1 MAKSE
6 KTQDDTDK
14 KRSRMVGLNR
24 AEEGRHRS
32 WNEIG
37 AVAILSVMILAV
49 HFLSQ
54 QWVVRDWWKGLWF
67 QPSEGVEAISDG
79 LELTAR
85 GQRILKATQPM
96 LESSEGFNSHCDSVK
111 TEVSLL
117 GCYKEGRIYVFEVS
131 MPELVDS
138 NKVTMAHELLHAAW
152 ARMGD
157 EERAEVT
164 DLLKQVQAENA
175 EWFEAELSAY
185 DEAERLEEVYT
196 RAGTKLRNLPEKLE
210 ENYSKLFRNRQKIVA
225 YYENYQAPF
234 RRLQD
239 ENEALR
245 TQIFKVKDEIEKERS
260 EYLAQAGRLDA
271 EVAEFNTCAD
281 TTGCFSSE
289 EEFRTRRNELE
300 TKQRTLDQT
309 RQLLNAKIDEN
320 NARVEVYQ
328 KNQQELGEL
337 SGAMNS
343 KVEGV

>member
-1 MAKSE
+1 
-6 KTQDDTDK
+6 
-14 KRSRMVGLNR
+14 
-24 AEEGRHRS
+24 
-32 WNEIG
+32 
-37 AVAILSVMILAV
+37 
-49 HFLSQ
+49 
-54 QWVVRDWWKGLWF
+54 
-67 QPSEGVEAISDG
+67 
-79 LELTAR
+79 
-85 GQRILKATQPM
+85 
-96 LESSEGFNSHCDSVK
+96 
-111 TEVSLL
+111 
-117 GCYKEGRIYVFEVS
+117 

-185 DEAERLEEVYT
+185 DETERLEEVYA

-271 EVAEFNTCAD
+271 EVAEFNACAD

-300 TKQRTLDQT
+300 TKQLTLDQT

-328 KNQQELGEL
+328 NNQQELGEL